1 MWILLNKMPTDNWWQ
16 SHAYLV
22 AFYASAQA
30 YLVLFHFFCLCL
42 FDSILCFCLSLF
54 GPVLFFSLLLLWSRF
69 MRDFSALFL
78 PHGRQYIPISPAQ
91 ELGHL
96 SLQLNRT
103 TAILHYF
110 KRMIIFF
117 SSGAVLFW
125 SLLFQKVNIRK
136 SHLLSL
142 SLIRESRLSILYIVV
157 ALMDN
162 LGSQVKAHLL
172 PEPNHSI
179 IGYELIIVSLKK
191 NTYKC
196 INV

>member
-1 MWILLNKMPTDNWWQ
+1 MTTSCI
-16 SHAYLV
+16 
-22 AFYASAQA
+22 FGR
-30 YLVLFHFFCLCL
+30 
-42 FDSILCFCLSLF
+42 ILCFCSSLF
-54 GPVLFFSLLLLWSRF
+54 GPVSLFLLLLIWQLLLLWSRF
-69 MRDFSALFL
+69 MWDFSALFL

-136 SHLLSL
+136 SHLKKSHLVVLRESITHL
-142 SLIRESRLSILYIVV
+142 WWVIRESRLSILYIVV

-172 PEPNHSI
+172 PEPHHWLRANNCFFKKHS
-179 IGYELIIVSLKK
+179 YNKDRFQNCSNKLHRMKK
-191 NTYKC
+191 WYFLQFF
-196 INV
+196 

>member
-1 MWILLNKMPTDNWWQ
+1 MTTSCI
-16 SHAYLV
+16 
-22 AFYASAQA
+22 FGR
-30 YLVLFHFFCLCL
+30 
-42 FDSILCFCLSLF
+42 ILCFCSSLF
-54 GPVLFFSLLLLWSRF
+54 GPVSLFLLLLIWQLLLLWSRF
-69 MRDFSALFL
+69 MWDFSALFL

-172 PEPNHSI
+172 PEPHHWMRANNWFF
-179 IGYELIIVSLKK
+179 KK
-191 NTYKC
+191 AF